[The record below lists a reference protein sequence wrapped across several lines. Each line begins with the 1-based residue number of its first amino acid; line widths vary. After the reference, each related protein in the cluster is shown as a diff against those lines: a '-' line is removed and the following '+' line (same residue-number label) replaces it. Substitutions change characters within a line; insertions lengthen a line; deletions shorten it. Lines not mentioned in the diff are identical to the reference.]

1 MSGTVEKAVQD
12 DSCTVI
18 CSTCFYHCRLARG
31 QIGQCSARYNHDGK
45 IQPLNYGQLTAL
57 ALDPIEKK
65 PLKLFYPGKMI
76 LSAGSYGCNLH
87 CPFCQNADI
96 SQSGSGCVTEY
107 VSPEDLAG
115 KAAQLTSRGN
125 IGVAYTYNEPLVCW
139 EYVRDTS
146 KLVHERGMKNVIVT
160 NGCVTP
166 AVLDEVLPYTDAM
179 NIDLKGFTEEWYKE
193 LKGDFETVKASIVQS
208 VKRCHVELT
217 TLIVPGRNDSEDEMS
232 LLAGWVAS
240 IDRNIALHI
249 TRFFP
254 RYHMTHVNQ
263 TPVRTI
269 YELADTARRYLPNVF
284 PGNC

>member
-1 MSGTVEKAVQD
+1 MSGTDVTAVHG
-12 DSCTVI
+12 DSCTAI
-18 CSTCFYHCRLARG
+18 CGTCFYHCRLARG
-31 QIGQCSARYNHDGK
+31 QIGQCNARYNHDGK

-57 ALDPIEKK
+57 ALDPVEKK

-96 SQSGSGCVTEY
+96 SQTDSGCVTEY
-107 VSPEDLAG
+107 VSPEELAG
-115 KAAQLTSRGN
+115 KAEQLKDRGN

-146 KLVHERGMKNVIVT
+146 NLVHERGMKNVIVT
-160 NGCVTP
+160 NGCVSSS
-166 AVLDEVLPYTDAM
+166 VLEDVLPYADAM
-179 NIDLKGFTEEWYKE
+179 NIDLKGFTKEWYRE
-193 LKGDFETVKASIVQS
+193 LKGDLETVKDAIVMCAE
-208 VKRCHVELT
+208 RCHVELT
-217 TLIVPGRNDSEDEMS
+217 TLIVPGWNDSEDEMR

-240 IDRNIALHI
+240 VDRNIALHI

-254 RYHMTHVNQ
+254 RYHMTHVNP
-263 TPVRTI
+263 TPVHTI